1 MNVGNKKEERLS
13 PLSDILI
20 PDLTSDIVIE
30 TLVIFRGKPNRNTII
45 LKHFVV
51 IILLNFVVDCFS

>member
-1 MNVGNKKEERLS
+1 PFELV
-13 PLSDILI
+13 LI

>member
-1 MNVGNKKEERLS
+1 VDNKKRGKIAPRS
-13 PLSDILI
+13 VILI